1 MLQWFG
7 GFLCSFCV
15 PISNSGGAGGCFGP
29 LGLGGGGRSPGVV
42 WGCWLLDQGMGG
54 VAEKGTVL
62 LRIGVEYCPT
72 SSPPLHGL
80 WGSGKQAGGLS
91 AIRVRNNLNPMLG
104 FQRFQVFIELVLI
117 ENCGILKIAKSIR
130 TMRGCIQCLARRKR
144 AAGRAADS
152 VRYGRRCCSRAIP
165 GVCRQF

>member
-1 MLQWFG
+1 MFLSAILEVLAAVSVPWGWEVVVGLRGCLGLLAVGSWNGRGSGKRDGASQDGGRVLPRILLTPPWTFG
-7 GFLCSFCV
+7 G
-15 PISNSGGAGGCFGP
+15 G
-29 LGLGGGGRSPGVV
+29 
-42 WGCWLLDQGMGG
+42 
-54 VAEKGTVL
+54 
-62 LRIGVEYCPT
+62 
-72 SSPPLHGL
+72 
-80 WGSGKQAGGLS
+80 GKQAGWLS

-117 ENCGILKIAKSIR
+117 ENCGILNIAKNMR

-165 GVCRQF
+165 GACHQF